1 MTVRVRGL
9 REVQRG
15 VRNFNESV
23 GKDLTAE
30 LKKAAEPVAASARQ
44 KLTRYQGV
52 SLNVQP
58 VAFAA
63 SVRVRQ
69 QQRKVTGLRGDFGA
83 LQMRRAFI
91 PALTEQAPNVVRNI
105 ETAIDRFA
113 DQAGLH

>member
-1 MTVRVRGL
+1 MTVKVRGL

-15 VRNFNESV
+15 VRKLSDSV

-30 LKKAAEPVAASARQ
+30 LKTAAEPVAASARQ

-58 VAFAA
+58 VALMA

-83 LQMRRAFI
+83 LQMRTAFR
-91 PALTEQAPNVVRNI
+91 PALEENQERVVRNI
-105 ETAIDRFA
+105 EQVVNEFVD
-113 DQAGLH
+113 DAGL